1 MNEDT
6 FAELSAGYALG
17 ALSPEDELAYR
28 EALAAHPE
36 WAQIA
41 DDDATVVAQLA
52 DGVSEVAPPLDIRSR
67 LLRQIA
73 GADAAAAESARSL
86 EDEVRGIDDA
96 NDDED
101 DHPVASGHPTGSPET
116 DQFQTIQRRTWT
128 RSLFA
133 LTASVALLVG
143 IGWGV
148 GSLTESLRAP
158 TAESVLAQ
166 IEEAGD
172 AESNRAELA
181 DGGEATLHWS
191 PSVEGAVLVADGL
204 PQIADDQSY
213 EAWYVRGEQPVSAG
227 VFESSDGSA
236 ALLLDGDLAANDVI
250 ALTIEPDGGSPSG
263 APTSDPVFA
272 IPMV

>member
-1 MNEDT
+1 MNEQA
-6 FAELSAGYALG
+6 FAELSAGYALD

-36 WAQIA
+36 WTQTAE
-41 DDDATVVAQLA
+41 DDAIVVAQLA
-52 DGVSEVAPPLDIRSR
+52 DGVSEVIPPLDIRSR
-67 LLRQIA
+67 LLAQIA
-73 GADAAAAESARSL
+73 GTDAAASDAGSTRSL
-86 EDEVRGIDDA
+86 EDEVRGIDA
-96 NDDED
+96 EDED
-101 DHPVASGHPTGSPET
+101 DDPEATGHLTGSPET
-116 DQFQTIQRRTWT
+116 DQVQTVQRRTWT

-148 GSLTESLRAP
+148 GSLTETLRAP
-158 TAESVLAQ
+158 SAESVLAQ
-166 IEEAGD
+166 IESADD
-172 AESNRAELA
+172 AQSNRAELA

-191 PSVEGAVLVADGL
+191 PSVDGAVLVADGL

-236 ALLLDGDLAANDVI
+236 ALLLDGELSENDVI